1 MPLKA
6 ADVWSGRLRG
16 GHTSTGSRGG
26 LTPSPAQAPA
36 YNGQAMPKLT
46 PLLVLVAF
54 ALSGFTF
61 GHANA
66 QSPTPT
72 VPPLVP
78 ICKDAPPNAPVCYSV
93 VADFIGPYGDASE
106 QPRDPAGA
114 LLVVGA
120 TAIVVGTAALT
131 LVRRL

>member
-1 MPLKA
+1 
-6 ADVWSGRLRG
+6 
-16 GHTSTGSRGG
+16 
-26 LTPSPAQAPA
+26 
-36 YNGQAMPKLT
+36 MPKLT
-46 PLLVLVAF
+46 PLVVLVAF

-72 VPPLVP
+72 APL
-78 ICKDAPPNAPVCYSV
+78 CEDAPQNAPCISV
-93 VADFIGPYGDASE
+93 VVDFIGSYGDAPE
-106 QPRDPAGA
+106 QLHDPAGT

-131 LVRRL
+131 LARRL